1 MKKLVVVLGSARR
14 DSVSEKAAMEF
25 IKGAEEA
32 GYKSVIF
39 RANDMNIK
47 GCTGCGSCRRNG
59 TDCVIQD
66 DMQKY
71 YGELAFM
78 LGFACNL
85 T

>member
-1 MKKLVVVLGSARR
+1 MKKLVVVLGSARQ

-47 GCTGCGSCRRNG
+47 GCTGCGS
-59 TDCVIQD
+59 
-66 DMQKY
+66 
-71 YGELAFM
+71 
-78 LGFACNL
+78 
-85 T
+85 

>member
-1 MKKLVVVLGSARR
+1 MKKLVVVLGSARQ

-47 GCTGCGSCRRNG
+47 GCTG
-59 TDCVIQD
+59 
-66 DMQKY
+66 
-71 YGELAFM
+71 F
-78 LGFACNL
+78 
-85 T
+85 